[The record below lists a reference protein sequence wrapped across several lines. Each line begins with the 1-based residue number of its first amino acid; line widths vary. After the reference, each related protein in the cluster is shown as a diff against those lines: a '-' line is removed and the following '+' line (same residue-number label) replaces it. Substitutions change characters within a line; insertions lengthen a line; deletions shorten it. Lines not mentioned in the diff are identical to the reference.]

1 MCGISLYHPS
11 HERDMVRAIQWKD
24 YSRRSQSVLQLL
36 SKGSNNLSFTLP
48 TLRLSSVCQRRLVI
62 VMSHRS
68 RQWSSSGNGWE
79 QERSSFALTSA
90 LSYCTLAQ
98 GSFLYGHNLG
108 RGGGG
113 GVFHDNKVN
122 TVMKP
127 LCIKKERDFLLKRT
141 ARQRHSFIDSEGIQ
155 PSSELTAKVSLSQ
168 NS

>member
-36 SKGSNNLSFTLP
+36 SKGSNDLSFTLP

-90 LSYCTLAQ
+90 LSYCPLAQ
-98 GSFLYGHNLG
+98 GFFPYGHNLG
-108 RGGGG
+108 GI
-113 GVFHDNKVN
+113 FHDNKVN

-141 ARQRHSFIDSEGIQ
+141 ARRHYSFIDSEGIQ